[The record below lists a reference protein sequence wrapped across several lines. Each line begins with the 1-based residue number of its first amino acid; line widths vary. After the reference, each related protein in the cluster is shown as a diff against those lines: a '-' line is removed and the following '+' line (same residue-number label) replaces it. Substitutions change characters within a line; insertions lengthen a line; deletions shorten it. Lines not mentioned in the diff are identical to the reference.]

1 MGVEQT
7 DGAPWGAVRR
17 PPSGTEDALPLPFPR
32 MVANSLRTQL
42 AKTTHAQAVDFLF
55 LFFLPLLFGVK
66 HLGSCYKSHA
76 GADFLRARCCD
87 AAGLER
93 SGARRLPQSDPCLR
107 PACTSP
113 FPVPVVPD
121 TALCGEGRARSGAPA
136 PLPRPST
143 APARVSVG
151 LRMKLWS
158 VALLNVT
165 QQRGE
170 AQRWNEDKVTWR
182 TPCEKEAHGYSSPA
196 RSLAPLCPLRPRH

>member
-1 MGVEQT
+1 MGCGE
-7 DGAPWGAVRR
+7 AP
-17 PPSGTEDALPLPFPR
+17 
-32 MVANSLRTQL
+32 SLRDRGRAASAISQDGGKFT
-42 AKTTHAQAVDFLF
+42 ADAISKDDACSGCGFSF
-55 LFFLPLLFGVK
+55 PFFLPLLFGVK

-107 PACTSP
+107 PACSSP
-113 FPVPVVPD
+113 FPARIVPD